1 MSRHRRGAS
10 LAIGGI
16 FVAASTMLAGAP
28 IAGATPS
35 ADAVNAIDDHYTQFG
50 GEGSPLGA
58 PTGEAVDVKGGV
70 ERDYANG
77 AIFWSKESGPQAMY
91 GEIFNKYQ
99 ALGGPGGELGFPKN
113 DEGDTGDGVGRFNDF
128 TEKDGSTASI
138 YWTPN
143 VGAWV
148 IKGKVL
154 DAWRA
159 AGGIKSPFGYP
170 TADTTDNDGTLTNTF
185 VGPDGTQIQWSKA
198 AGLVT
203 IPAALAAKIPGFGT
217 STEGTTS
224 VTKPSI
230 SAPEAPAVEKK
241 SSKWWWW
248 IPIILALLGLLAL
261 LPRLFRKPEP
271 QPVKVAAR
279 APEVKKVVTPP
290 PPPPVKKV
298 VAPPPPPP
306 VKKVVAPPPPPPVKK
321 VVPPP
326 PPPPAPRP
334 FTPEPPKLVERV
346 EHKVEQVAE
355 KVDHKFDQVAEKFD
369 RVSEKVDQKLDHVS
383 EKADHRLEHV
393 AEKADHRIE
402 HVAEKA
408 DRFVEAP
415 KATIHEAHIEHETS
429 PVIRYASHTPAE
441 TTIQVTYENNAVD
454 GVESRADKSDLT
466 PDHLQ
471 E

>member
-1 MSRHRRGAS
+1 MTPTMSPRRGAS
-10 LAIGGI
+10 LALGGM
-16 FVAASTMLAGAP
+16 FVVASTMLAGAP
-28 IAGATPS
+28 IAGAAPS
-35 ADAVNAIDDHYTQFG
+35 TEAVDAIDSHYTEFG
-50 GEGSPLGA
+50 GESSPLGA
-58 PTGEAVDVKGGV
+58 PTGEAVEVAGGV
-70 ERDYANG
+70 EKDYANG
-77 AIFWSKESGPQAMY
+77 AIFWSKESGPQSMY
-91 GEIFNKYQ
+91 GEIFKKYE
-99 ALGGPGGELGFPKN
+99 ALGGPAELGFPKN

-128 TEKDGSTASI
+128 TVKDGTEASI

-143 VGAWV
+143 VGAWL

-154 DAWRA
+154 EAWRA

-170 TADTTDNDGTLTNTF
+170 TADTTDSDGTLTSTF

-203 IPAALAAKIPGFGT
+203 IPAALAAKIPGFGSAT
-217 STEGTTS
+217 PTAEGTTS
-224 VTKPSI
+224 MTKPSV

-241 SSKWWWW
+241 GSKWWWW

-271 QPVKVAAR
+271 EPVKVTTR
-279 APEVKKVVTPP
+279 APEVKKVVTPPPPPVKKVAPP

-306 VKKVVAPPPPPPVKK
+306 VKKVVAPPPPP
-321 VVPPP
+321 
-326 PPPPAPRP
+326 APRP
-334 FTPEPPKLVERV
+334 VAPEPPKLVERV
-346 EHKVEQVAE
+346 EHKIEHVADKVDHKIEQVVE
-355 KVDHKFDQVAEKFD
+355 KVDHKV
-369 RVSEKVDQKLDHVS
+369 
-383 EKADHRLEHV
+383 EHV
-393 AEKADHRIE
+393 ADKVE
-402 HVAEKA
+402 H
-408 DRFVEAP
+408 FVEAP
-415 KATIHEAHIEHETS
+415 KATIHEAHIEHETT
-429 PVIRYASHTPAE
+429 PVIRYESTAPAE

>member
-1 MSRHRRGAS
+1 MTPTMSPRYRRGA
-10 LAIGGI
+10 LAVGGM
-16 FVAASTMLAGAP
+16 FVAASTLLAGAP

-35 ADAVNAIDDHYTQFG
+35 SDAVNEINDHYTKFG

-70 ERDYANG
+70 EKDYANG
-77 AIFWSKESGPQAMY
+77 AIFWSKESGAQAMY
-91 GEIFNKYQ
+91 GEIFKKYQ
-99 ALGGPGGELGFPKN
+99 ALGGPGGELGFPTA
-113 DEGDTGDGVGRFNDF
+113 DEADTGDGVGRFNDF
-128 TEKDGSTASI
+128 TEKDGTTAAI

-143 VGAWV
+143 VGAWL

-159 AGGIKSPFGYP
+159 AGGVKSPFGYP
-170 TADTTDNDGTLTNTF
+170 TADTTDNDDTLTSTF

-217 STEGTTS
+217 NTPTAEGTTS
-224 VTKPSI
+224 VTKPSV
-230 SAPEAPAVEKK
+230 SAPEAPAKEKK

-261 LPRLFRKPEP
+261 LPRLFRKPAPE
-271 QPVKVAAR
+271 PVKVAAR
-279 APEVKKVVTPP
+279 APEVRKVVAPP

-321 VVPPP
+321 VAPP
-326 PPPPAPRP
+326 PPPPAPPRP
-334 FTPEPPKLVERV
+334 VPPPVPAPVPVPVPEPPKLVERV
-346 EHKVEQVAE
+346 EHKVEQ
-355 KVDHKFDQVAEKFD
+355 H
-369 RVSEKVDQKLDHVS
+369 
-383 EKADHRLEHV
+383 
-393 AEKADHRIE
+393 IE
-402 HVAEKA
+402 HVEHKIEKL
-408 DRFVEAP
+408 VEAP
-415 KATIHEAHIEHETS
+415 RAKIHEAHIEHDVT
-429 PVIRYASHTPAE
+429 PVIRYESTTPAE